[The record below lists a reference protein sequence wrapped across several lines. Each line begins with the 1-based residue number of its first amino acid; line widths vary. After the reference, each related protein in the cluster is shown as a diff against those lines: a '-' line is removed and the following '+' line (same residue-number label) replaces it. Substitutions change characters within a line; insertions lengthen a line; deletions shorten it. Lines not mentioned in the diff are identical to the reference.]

1 MINLL
6 GLAARARKITSGTE
20 ITING
25 VRSKKV
31 KLVLLATNASDNTKK
46 LVYDKCKTY
55 NTKVIEL
62 YDSIALSN
70 AIGKNNIMV
79 VGIIDIGFSNKMLK
93 LEKEVN

>member
-55 NTKVIEL
+55 DTKVIEL